1 MAMRTLPH
9 RVPPFPVEYL
19 GGCFRRLHF
28 CLVEMSALSDKRAMR
43 LVLKIAKPVFDYALP
58 ERCPSCGE
66 ISTDGTN
73 FCAKCWPHIRF
84 LNPPWCDSCALPFDY
99 EQPAGARCATCLADP
114 PIHDG
119 IRAAVAYD
127 GTTRKIALRLKYG
140 GRIGLAKLIARHL
153 VRHLP
158 ADRTGMIVV
167 PVPLHWTR
175 LWSRSFNQSA
185 LIAQELARLG
195 GLVYAPDVLLR
206 IKRTPSLRGLSGK
219 ERRKAVARVFRINPA
234 KAHLL
239 SGARVILVD
248 DVLTTGATSDGCIKT
263 LKKSGANWVQLFCW
277 ARALRD
283 NGHTP
288 PHFEAGDA

>member
-1 MAMRTLPH
+1 MICALPQ
-9 RVPPFPVEYL
+9 RVPPLPVEYL
-19 GGCFRRLHF
+19 GGCFRGLHF

-58 ERCPSCGE
+58 ERCPSCGA

-73 FCAKCWPHIRF
+73 FCAGCWSQIRF
-84 LNPPWCDSCALPFDY
+84 LNPPWCESCALPFDY
-99 EQPAGARCATCLADP
+99 ERSAGARCAACLAEP
-114 PIHDG
+114 PLHDG

-127 GTTRKIALRLKYG
+127 SSTRKIALRLKYG

-158 ADRTGMIVV
+158 ADRTGVIVV

-195 GLVYAPDVLLR
+195 GLDYAPDMLLR
-206 IKRTPSLRGLSGK
+206 TKRTPSLRGLSAK
-219 ERRKAVARVFRINPA
+219 ERRKAVAKVFQTNPA

-239 SGARVILVD
+239 SGKRIILVD

-283 NGHTP
+283 DGHTP
-288 PHFEAGDA
+288 PIFDAGDA